1 MDKLYYRLNVGG
13 EAPGSPIAVGPT
25 DTLKLSFSIT
35 EDSKGQ
41 SVKPHQTFLRFYD
54 ETTGEEGIQP
64 LRVTSGGKAKLDLV
78 SFIFNT
84 FFNIRISNADGYC
97 ATRL

>member
-1 MDKLYYRLNVGG
+1 MD
-13 EAPGSPIAVGPT
+13 E
-25 DTLKLSFSIT
+25 TLKLTFT
-35 EDSKGQ
+35 VFDDGKDQ
-41 SVKPHQTFLRFYD
+41 DVMPHQTFLRFYD

-64 LRVTSGGKAKLDLV
+64 LRVTSGGKAKFDLV